1 MTQPEETEIAI
12 LVMDVVGA
20 RFEVACERLAR
31 STRFVEDLDGDSLA
45 IVELTLAL
53 EEAFDVD
60 VASEHVQGLRTVQDA
75 IDLVERA
82 RCPSPRA
89 PSASRGGARPI
100 AGAPPSMR
108 PPNRGKPPG
117 GRRAGV
123 LKMGARGDPLY
134 LRRARRRAAGG

>member
-82 RCPSPRA
+82 LPFAASALGEPRRGA
-89 PSASRGGARPI
+89 THRGGAAVDASPEPR
-100 AGAPPSMR
+100 
-108 PPNRGKPPG
+108 
-117 GRRAGV
+117 
-123 LKMGARGDPLY
+123 
-134 LRRARRRAAGG
+134 